1 MSCYTHRKFFHDYV
15 PRNFGHV
22 LLGDDEPSKIVG
34 MGKVQI
40 KLKNGNEWLLK
51 DVRHIPVT
59 KINIISI
66 GKLGDRG
73 CLSTFSETWW
83 KITKGS
89 PVIEKGDRV
98 GTLCLCPHNSDYSIS
113 IDSIETCETLWHHR
127 LGNMSE
133 KGMRIL
139 HSRNERN
146 LL

>member
-1 MSCYTHRKFFHDYV
+1 M
-15 PRNFGHV
+15 
-22 LLGDDEPSKIVG
+22 GDDEPSKIVG

-89 PVIEKGDRV
+89 PVIEKEDRI
-98 GTLCLCPHNSDYSIS
+98 GTLYLYTHNIDSSIS
-113 IDSIETCETLWHHR
+113 IDCT
-127 LGNMSE
+127 
-133 KGMRIL
+133 
-139 HSRNERN
+139 
-146 LL
+146 